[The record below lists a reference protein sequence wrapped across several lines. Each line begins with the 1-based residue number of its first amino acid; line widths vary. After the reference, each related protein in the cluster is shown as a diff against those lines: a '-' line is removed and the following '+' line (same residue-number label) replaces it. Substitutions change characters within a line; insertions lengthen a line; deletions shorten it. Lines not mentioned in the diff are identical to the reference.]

1 MSVLGHIGRG
11 VAKDLITAIVDSGKG
26 KRLLEQFCEAP
37 GVLSIS
43 HHHARG
49 VGSQRIRAGQM
60 FFRERDVLL
69 ILVESEYLDS
79 VFKGVF
85 EAGQIGEPGGGVIFS
100 ETVLRGHP
108 MLPFDGSDW

>member
-1 MSVLGHIGRG
+1 MTVLAHIGRG
-11 VAKDLITAIVDSGKG
+11 VEKELLTAIVEVGLGQKLVE
-26 KRLLEQFCEAP
+26 RFCEAP

-49 VGSQRIRAGQM
+49 VGNQRIRTGQM

-69 ILVESEYLDS
+69 ILVEAEHAEAI
-79 VFKGVF
+79 FAKVF
-85 EAGQIGEPGGGVIFS
+85 EAARIDQPGGGILFS

-108 MLPFDGSDW
+108 MLPFDGTDW